1 MRSRA
6 LQRKSSD
13 TITEL
18 TGVFGS
24 GRANLRKL
32 ERSRRKKPC
41 LARENQEARD
51 KKNPNVALKRTEIG
65 KGSDEKQ

>member
-1 MRSRA
+1 
-6 LQRKSSD
+6 
-13 TITEL
+13 L
-18 TGVFGS
+18 TRVFEI
-24 GRANLRKL
+24 GRANLQKL

-51 KKNPNVALKRTEIG
+51 RENPNVALKRTETG